1 MEFKRTE
8 PPFGASGFTYSKWLK
23 PSGYLADPFIAI
35 DEALIRF
42 LTVKVKN
49 FDLDANYF
57 TKKDESEKKESSNN

>member
-35 DEALIRF
+35 DEALIRSEA
-42 LTVKVKN
+42 LTMVTLTPMMRLARKKN
-49 FDLDANYF
+49 
-57 TKKDESEKKESSNN
+57 KII

>member
-35 DEALIRF
+35 DEALMRAVAPT
-42 LTVKVKN
+42 TVTLPPIMRLARGKN
-49 FDLDANYF
+49 III
-57 TKKDESEKKESSNN
+57 